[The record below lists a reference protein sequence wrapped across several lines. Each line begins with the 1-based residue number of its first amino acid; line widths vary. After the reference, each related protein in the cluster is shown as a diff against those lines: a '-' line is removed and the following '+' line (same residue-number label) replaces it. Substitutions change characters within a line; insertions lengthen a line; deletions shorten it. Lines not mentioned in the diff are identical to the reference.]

1 MSERIAL
8 CMPNG
13 AISAVLE
20 RDNMLPMKEAG
31 GMHIVGC
38 PEGIA
43 PTDYRYDFAS
53 RSFIPIPERPNAYAY
68 FDYDVGEWTTDQEY
82 AAEDVRAQ
90 RDALLAETDWTQL
103 PDVPAATKAKWQAYR
118 KALRDVTKQP
128 GFPLQINWPEK
139 P

>member
-13 AISAVLE
+13 AVSAILE
-20 RDNMLPMKEAG
+20 QDNMLPMAEAD
-31 GMHIVGC
+31 GMHVINC
-38 PEGIA
+38 PEDIT

-53 RSFIPIPERPNAYAY
+53 RLFIPIPERPNAYAY
-68 FDYDVGEWTTDQEY
+68 FDYETKEWITNEEY
-82 AAEDVRAQ
+82 AAADVRLR
-90 RDALLAETDWTQL
+90 RDALRAETDWTQL
-103 PDVPAATKAKWQAYR
+103 PDVPDATKAKWQAYR
-118 KALRDVTKQP
+118 EALRDVTKQP